1 MLFVVNADE
10 FLSVHEELL
19 VAHASEVQQGFT
31 APGAV
36 FTRLHFFLLSLISLL
51 FVCPLH
57 KPIKLNFSLQEG
69 ETSGENKLQG

>member
-10 FLSVHEELL
+10 FLGVHEELL

-36 FTRLHFFLLSLISLL
+36 FTRLHFFYYL
-51 FVCPLH
+51 
-57 KPIKLNFSLQEG
+57 
-69 ETSGENKLQG
+69 

>member
-10 FLSVHEELL
+10 FLGVHEELL

-36 FTRLHFFLLSLISLL
+36 FTRLHFFLIISDFFIICLSTPQTYKTQFLS
-51 FVCPLH
+51 
-57 KPIKLNFSLQEG
+57 SRR
-69 ETSGENKLQG
+69 